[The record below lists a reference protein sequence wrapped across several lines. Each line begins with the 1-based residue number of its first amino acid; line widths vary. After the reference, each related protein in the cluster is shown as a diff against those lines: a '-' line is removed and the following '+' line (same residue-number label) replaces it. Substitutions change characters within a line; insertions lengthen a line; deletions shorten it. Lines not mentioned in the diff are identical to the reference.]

1 MVGAVTELLAIGVV
15 IGVSTLAAAVLKS
28 AISPVGAMAAVFAGR
43 TPAALRNAVAHQFG
57 AQGPTVL
64 LLGMY
69 VAVAVVAVVVG
80 TLARRDAAA
89 CVAGVAAFT
98 LFAAFVTITRP
109 GSHVADVTPVVIGGL
124 AGAAA
129 VLWLFRAAAPQLAQ
143 GPYRPVPIRHGRG
156 GTRRR
161 TR

>member
-1 MVGAVTELLAIGVV
+1 MVGAITLLLATGVV
-15 IGVSTLAAAVLKS
+15 LGVSTLAAAVLES

-43 TPAALRNAVAHQFG
+43 TPAALRNAVVHQFG
-57 AQGPTVL
+57 AQGRTVL

-69 VAVAVVAVVVG
+69 VAVAVVAVVIG
-80 TLARRDAAA
+80 TLARRNAAA
-89 CVAGVAAFT
+89 GVAGVAALT

-143 GPYRPVPIRHGRG
+143 GPLRHGRG